1 MQQLP
6 PQVHIAIQTIKPMVE
21 KIEGVEAQLRKA
33 FDAALDHWLLRGG
46 EQQNILKAGVGAVL
60 CCYKMES
67 IEYRRLENEVQGL
80 VKLSAFLTACQAGLT
95 VEPPDDLM
103 DEELEVYGI
112 MRIFHEAMEAD
123 ENARSH

>member
-21 KIEGVEAQLRKA
+21 PIEGVEAQLRKA
-33 FDAALDHWLLRGG
+33 FDAALNHWLLRGG
-46 EQQNILKAGVGAVL
+46 EQQNILKAGVGAVM

-95 VEPPDDLM
+95 ILPPDDLM
-103 DEELEVYGI
+103 DEEIELYGI
-112 MRIFHEAMEAD
+112 INIFNEVKDAQDA
-123 ENARSH
+123 ST